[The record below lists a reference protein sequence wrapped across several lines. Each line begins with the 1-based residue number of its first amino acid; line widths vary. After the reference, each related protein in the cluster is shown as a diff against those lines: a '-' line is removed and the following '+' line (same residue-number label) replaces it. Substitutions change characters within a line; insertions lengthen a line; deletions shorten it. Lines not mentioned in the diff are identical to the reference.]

1 MTLPGALPNALP
13 SVLADNPRLDRW
25 LNFASGQGGACDRT
39 R

>member
-25 LNFASGQGGACDRT
+25 LNFAAAGKVCSPR
-39 R
+39 